1 MNYGEGWRRAMT
13 RDLMSVTD
21 NEYLSLQSCMAALPG
36 SFLLFPACDLSG
48 RLRYAVEHDDE
59 PGLAEQS
66 ADPAAALLTAES
78 GAGC

>member
-1 MNYGEGWRRAMT
+1 MT
-13 RDLMSVTD
+13 RDLMSATD

-36 SFLLFPACDLSG
+36 TVLLFPACYLSG
-48 RLRYAVEHDDE
+48 RLRYAVQHDDE

-66 ADPAAALLTAES
+66 ADPATALLTAGS